1 MGRPQLLQCGNSLR
15 PIRVIRAIRGKKI
28 FMTLLLTNEDVEKA
42 LIPEDAITATEQV
55 YRELAEGVALNRAR
69 SQVYLPAESK
79 NNPGFRY
86 RFKSQEGGSP
96 GTGVWALRITSDMA
110 GHSYTAGVKRR
121 RILPVA
127 TGNKYCGFV
136 ILFDIERIE
145 PLAIMPDGVI
155 QKLRVAALSA
165 VGAKYLAPAKPS
177 VLGLFGSGWQAG
189 AHLEFLCRLFNFERI
204 KVYSPNE
211 QHRRDFAESMSR
223 KLDRRVD
230 AAKSPREAVEGTDF
244 IQAATAAWDAVFD
257 GHWVEKGMYV
267 ASIGGSD
274 ASSKR
279 REIDDETIRRA
290 DLYIVH
296 SKEVARLDQSPD
308 IWDVAQK
315 GIMKWESI
323 YEIQDLLGGQVAGRT
338 RADEITV
345 FNNNTGAGTQF
356 AALGSVVLKKAR
368 DMGLGREIPTDWFLE
383 DVTP

>member
-1 MGRPQLLQCGNSLR
+1 MTWLLN
-15 PIRVIRAIRGKKI
+15 
-28 FMTLLLTNEDVEKA
+28 NDEVEKA
-42 LIPEDAITATEQV
+42 LTPEISIAATEQV
-55 YRELAEGVALNRAR
+55 YRELAEGAAFNRAR
-69 SQVYLPAESK
+69 SQVYLPVESK

-110 GHSYTAGVKRR
+110 GHSFTAGVKRR

-127 TGNKYCGFV
+127 TGNRYCGLV

-145 PLAIMPDGVI
+145 PVAIMPDGVI
-155 QKLRVAALSA
+155 QKMRVAALSA
-165 VGAKYLAPAKPS
+165 VGAKYLAPAKPR

-189 AHLEFLCRLFNFERI
+189 AHIEYLSSLFDFEQI

-211 QHRRDFAESMSR
+211 AHRREFASAMSAR
-223 KLDRRVD
+223 LDRRVD
-230 AAKSPREAVEGTDF
+230 AAASAKECVEGSDF
-244 IQAATAAWDAVFD
+244 IQAATAAWDPVFD

-267 ASIGGSD
+267 ASIGGAD
-274 ASSKR
+274 ASNKR

-308 IWDVAQK
+308 IWEAAQK
-315 GIMKWESI
+315 GIKAWDDI
-323 YEIQDLLGGQVAGRT
+323 HEIQDLLTGRVAGRT
-338 RADEITV
+338 RADQVTL

-356 AALGSVVLKKAR
+356 AALGSAVLKRAR
-368 DMGLGREIPTDWFLE
+368 DLGLGREIPTEWFLE
-383 DVTP
+383 DVSP